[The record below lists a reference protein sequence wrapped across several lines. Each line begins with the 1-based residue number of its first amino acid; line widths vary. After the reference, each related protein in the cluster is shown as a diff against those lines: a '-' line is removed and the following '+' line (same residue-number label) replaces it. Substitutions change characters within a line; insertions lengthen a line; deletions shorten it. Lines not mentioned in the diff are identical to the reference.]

1 MIRSVT
7 QFRVPPHSCAAF
19 AFLFRPDASNLSG
32 CGFRISSAARFFDP
46 PRHYSPVMNIF
57 TNRSCPNCD
66 RPDGDVIV
74 EMQAGRVAENSYS
87 RRFFTEHLGFPE
99 DTLFPIVRCRQC
111 RFVYS
116 QRLLDSSLLNAL
128 YERMISEEND
138 RRHEESLYMT
148 RVYSG
153 IFTLLLNS
161 GAGKEPRNSPLKLL
175 DFGGGTGAFCQV
187 ASAPQIDP
195 VCFETSER
203 RLRLIRAKGL
213 NVIDQFD
220 QIAAHGPYDMILCN
234 QVLEHVPQPKDILR
248 TFARILSPGGSAYL
262 AVPAYPDEILAR
274 NAERYRSGDKY
285 PLDLNPW
292 EHLNYFSPESFR
304 VMLEDCGLAPYIWP
318 LPEVDLGGEKAV
330 CGFMANAHPALPWTC
345 AIARKAP

>member
-1 MIRSVT
+1 
-7 QFRVPPHSCAAF
+7 
-19 AFLFRPDASNLSG
+19 
-32 CGFRISSAARFFDP
+32 
-46 PRHYSPVMNIF
+46 MNIF
-57 TNRSCPNCD
+57 TNRSCPNCED
-66 RPDGDVIV
+66 SASDVIV
-74 EMQAGRVAENSYS
+74 EMQAARIAENSYS
-87 RRFFTEHLGFPE
+87 RASFLTHLGFPE
-99 DTLFPIVRCRQC
+99 DTRFPIVRCRHC

-116 QRLLDSSLLNAL
+116 QRLLNGELLNAL

-153 IFTLLLNS
+153 IFTLLLNT
-161 GAGKEPRNSPLKLL
+161 AARKEPHSSLKLL

-187 ASAPQIDP
+187 ANAPQIDS

-213 NVIDQFD
+213 KVIDRFD
-220 QIAAHGPYDMILCN
+220 QIAAHGPYDMIVCN

-248 TFARILSPGGSAYL
+248 TFSRVLNPGGSAYV

-292 EHLNYFSPESFR
+292 EHLNYFSPERFR
-304 VMLEDCGLAPYIWP
+304 VMLKDCGLAPFIWP
-318 LPEVDLGGEKAV
+318 LPELDLSGEKAF

-345 AIARKAP
+345 VIAKKAPG